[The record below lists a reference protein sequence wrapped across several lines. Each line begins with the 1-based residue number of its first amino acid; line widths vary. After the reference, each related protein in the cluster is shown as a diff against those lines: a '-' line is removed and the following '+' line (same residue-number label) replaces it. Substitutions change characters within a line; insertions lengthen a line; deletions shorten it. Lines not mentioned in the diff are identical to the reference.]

1 MAHWAHDRV
10 NVIVHTANSAPCN
23 RKDGMTFTQKKKK
36 KEKKRKKKKKRR
48 RREECPS
55 RSHQEE
61 ILRVNREHMNVEFV
75 SCGTVTWAHVG
86 YMFSLCDTYCFR
98 ADIIYNAVVDVS

>member
-36 KEKKRKKKKKRR
+36 KKKKEKEKAEGRVPLSQPPRR
-48 RREECPS
+48 DT
-55 RSHQEE
+55 
-61 ILRVNREHMNVEFV
+61 
-75 SCGTVTWAHVG
+75 SCEQ
-86 YMFSLCDTYCFR
+86 R
-98 ADIIYNAVVDVS
+98 AYER

>member
-36 KEKKRKKKKKRR
+36 KEKKRKREGGGKSAPLAATKKRY
-48 RREECPS
+48 
-55 RSHQEE
+55 
-61 ILRVNREHMNVEFV
+61 FV
-75 SCGTVTWAHVG
+75 
-86 YMFSLCDTYCFR
+86 
-98 ADIIYNAVVDVS
+98 